1 MKKTGFA
8 SFVKAESYKCRY
20 RRLWLI
26 PLGFLV
32 ILLLWA
38 GRVFTS
44 LKPEELPMGYAI
56 TMYSL
61 MLTNAIFIPVMAAVL
76 ASRLCDVEIKGNTLK
91 LLFTLERPGTF
102 YVIKYL
108 SGLKYLIFFTGGET
122 LAVLVLGRLLHF
134 TFPENPSIF
143 LFHFLSITAVGA
155 VILGIQQLLSLL
167 CDNQILPLIVG
178 LGGTFLGLFS
188 MFFPKE
194 INMLIIWGYFS
205 IFSQGAVASQGDTW
219 VYYYRDFPVELFLGF
234 LAAAVLLFFLELY
247 IFKKKREV

>member
-1 MKKTGFA
+1 M
-8 SFVKAESYKCRY
+8 
-20 RRLWLI
+20 
-26 PLGFLV
+26 
-32 ILLLWA
+32 
-38 GRVFTS
+38 
-44 LKPEELPMGYAI
+44 
-56 TMYSL
+56 
-61 MLTNAIFIPVMAAVL
+61 
-76 ASRLCDVEIKGNTLK
+76 
-91 LLFTLERPGTF
+91 
-102 YVIKYL
+102 
-108 SGLKYLIFFTGGET
+108 
-122 LAVLVLGRLLHF
+122 
-134 TFPENPSIF
+134 
-143 LFHFLSITAVGA
+143 
-155 VILGIQQLLSLL
+155 ILGIQQLLSLL